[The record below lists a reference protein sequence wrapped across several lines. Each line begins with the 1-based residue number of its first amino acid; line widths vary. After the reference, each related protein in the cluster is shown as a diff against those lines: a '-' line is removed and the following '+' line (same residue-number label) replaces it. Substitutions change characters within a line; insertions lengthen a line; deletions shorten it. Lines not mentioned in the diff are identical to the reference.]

1 MHERPRAIS
10 RRAVA
15 QMLLA
20 APAAAALAQEKP
32 AEQAPE
38 KPSALAEFIAADE
51 AGLSAAER
59 ERLKK
64 SVGDTE
70 QALAVIRGFKLPP
83 DTAPAVR
90 FQALKSKRS

>member
-20 APAAAALAQEKP
+20 APAVAALAQEKP
-32 AEQAPE
+32 EEKAAA
-38 KPSALAEFIAADE
+38 KPSALAEFVAADE
-51 AGLSAAER
+51 PGLSPAER
-59 ERLKK
+59 DRVKK
-64 SVGDTE
+64 SVGETE
-70 QALAVIRGFKLPP
+70 QALDVIRKFKLPP

-90 FQALKSKRS
+90 FRALKSKRS